1 VLYYIKYTKFD
12 KLPHIGIL
20 KDFRVLYYIKV
31 TKFVKL
37 AKFVLFSK
45 IFVCY
50 TT

>member
-1 VLYYIKYTKFD
+1 VLHYIKFTKFD
-12 KLPHIGIL
+12 KLSNFGL
-20 KDFRVLYYIKV
+20 LEDFCVLYYIKV

-37 AKFVLFSK
+37 VKFGFWK

>member
-1 VLYYIKYTKFD
+1 VLYY
-12 KLPHIGIL
+12 
-20 KDFRVLYYIKV
+20 VKV

-37 AKFVLFSK
+37 LKFGPILDFCVLYYVKAMKFGKLENLVIWK